1 MKNLFFISVFI
12 GSTMYAQ
19 VELWGVTAG
28 GGINSK
34 GVLYKIDVVSNLFT
48 KKIDF
53 KDSTCGSN
61 PDGSLIQTSNGKLY
75 LLTSTGGINSNGVL
89 LGYDPNTNSTN
100 IKINFSNIDGTFPE
114 GSLFQA
120 QNGNLYGMTTYGGI
134 NNVGVIFQ
142 YNPTTNIYSKIFD
155 FDGSLT
161 GATPYACSFI
171 EASDGN
177 LYGMTTYGG
186 LNNAGV
192 LFQFNPNTNT
202 YVKKIDFDLGNSSS
216 PSNGAFPFNSLIEAS
231 DGMIYGLT
239 QQGGI
244 YSGHGVLFQY
254 NISSNV
260 YTKKYEFPGASNGL
274 YPHGNLIQANNGKLY
289 GLTTNGG
296 SSNFGTIFQFDI
308 TTNIFTKKIDFN
320 GILNGDHPLGSLMQ
334 ASDGMLYGMTQLGG
348 VNNKGVIFQ
357 YNPNTN
363 VCVKIFDFN
372 GINGELPYYTN
383 LIEYKKIIT
392 DTKENDNENTTSI
405 NPNPNNGIFTI
416 DLKAKSHITISDIS
430 GQKML
435 YFLIDEGKNNID
447 LTDLA
452 DGIYFIKITSNDGF
466 SVTKKI
472 FIYR

>member
-1 MKNLFFISVFI
+1 MKNLFIISVFI
-12 GSTMYAQ
+12 SSTMYAQ

-28 GGINSK
+28 GGVNSK
-34 GVLYKIDVVSNLFT
+34 GILFKIDIGSNLFT

-53 KDSTCGSN
+53 IDSTCGSN
-61 PDGSLIQTSNGKLY
+61 PDGSLIQTSNGNSY
-75 LLTSTGGINSNGVL
+75 LLTSSGGINSRGVL
-89 LGYDPNTNSTN
+89 LGYNPNTNSTN
-100 IKINFSNIDGTFPE
+100 IKFNFSNIDGAFPQ

-120 QNGNLYGMTTYGGI
+120 GNGNLYGMATYGGV
-134 NNVGVIFQ
+134 NNLGVIFQ
-142 YNPTTNIYSKIFD
+142 YNPNTNIYSKTFD
-155 FDGSLT
+155 FDGPST
-161 GATPYACSFI
+161 GATPYGCSFI

-202 YVKKIDFDLGNSSS
+202 YIKKIDFDLGNSSS
-216 PSNGAFPFNSLIEAS
+216 LSNGAFPFNSLIEAS
-231 DGMIYGLT
+231 DGLIYGLT

-260 YTKKYEFPGASNGL
+260 YTKKYEFPIASNGL
-274 YPHGNLIQANNGKLY
+274 YPHGNLIQANNRKLY
-289 GLTTNGG
+289 GLTTSGG
-296 SSNFGTIFQFDI
+296 ANNFGTIFQFDI
-308 TTNIFTKKIDFN
+308 TTNTFNKKIDFN
-320 GILNGDHPLGSLMQ
+320 GVLNGNYPLGSLMQ

-383 LIEYKKIIT
+383 LIEYKKITTNI
-392 DTKENDNENTTSI
+392 KENDFENTTSI
-405 NPNPNNGIFTI
+405 YPNPNNGIFTI
-416 DLKAKSHITISDIS
+416 YLKTKSHITISNFS
-430 GQKML
+430 GQKIL
-435 YFLIDEGKNNID
+435 YFLIDEGEKNID
-447 LTDLA
+447 LTDQV
-452 DGIYFIKITSNDGF
+452 DGLYFIKITSDDGF
-466 SVTKKI
+466 SITKKI
-472 FIYR
+472 LICR